1 MSDTAF
7 SKNVSLS
14 NNMGTGRVSLSNNMG
29 KSRVMPND
37 TSFVET
43 PSTKAY
49 FIGGHGNEGH
59 DKFQVPK
66 DCIVIAKAYPG
77 QRTYASDEICQLS
90 PDILKDPIKN
100 LAEIHEAFGT
110 VAIYTPGK
118 MCPNFQY
125 TLLSCYPS
133 DKPINKCSSLGSGVI
148 DLDLFYEDSYSKC
161 YPPNRKNNEQPF
173 EMMKIPDIRKYVGNL
188 YKHSVAP
195 TSDGILNYVDVLK
208 NQGITSLPDILD
220 NISKNSNSTQEALC
234 LNFPGVYYNFV
245 CRANE
250 ATKTMYTGEK
260 TLSSNRLFYMGRNV
274 LRNNVQF
281 IEEERKEMEKK
292 RKEKELGKKEKE
304 AMANFR
310 KMTSN
315 LSKAQQEQYTN
326 SASFD
331 KLSSEYEILSQKQ
344 DKTENDNTT
353 LKMLREKM
361 DQLVNKSSKTQAN
374 IKQFLEKLE
383 LQREMLRNIRDQT
396 YSIQQTP
403 TSPIAKTI
411 KSQIE
416 ESLVHRKPF
425 IRNVYTPEYVSQQR
439 QKEYN
444 ELNALIKRNEDIIS
458 FYPARPEG
466 VHDYYKNTR
475 ENAMRTLKN
484 SKEKK
489 LRLQKVNHPELFL
502 KNGLELKGGHTR
514 KRNHRRSRATRRKY
528 TL

>member
-1 MSDTAF
+1 MSYTAF

-14 NNMGTGRVSLSNNMG
+14 NNPGTDRVIL
-29 KSRVMPND
+29 ND
-37 TSFVET
+37 LSFVET

-49 FIGGHGNEGH
+49 FIGGHGAEGS
-59 DKFQVPK
+59 DKFKVPK
-66 DCIVIAKAYPG
+66 NCIVIAKAHTG
-77 QRTYASDEICQLS
+77 QRTYASDEICILP

-110 VAIYTPGK
+110 VAIYTPGQ

-133 DKPINKCSSLGSGVI
+133 DEPINRCSSLGSGVI
-148 DLDLFYEDSYSKC
+148 DLDLFYEDSHLKC
-161 YPPNRKNNEQPF
+161 YPLTRRNNEQPF
-173 EMMKIPDIRKYVGNL
+173 EIMKIPDIRKYVGNL

-208 NQGITSLPDILD
+208 NKDITSLPDILD
-220 NISKNSNSTQEALC
+220 NIFKNSSTTQEALC
-234 LNFPGVYYNFV
+234 NAFPGVYYNFV

-250 ATKTMYTGEK
+250 ATKTMYKGEQ
-260 TLSSNRLFYMGRNV
+260 TLRSNRIFYEGRNV

-292 RKEKELGKKEKE
+292 RKEKELVKKEKE
-304 AMANFR
+304 AFANFL
-310 KMTSN
+310 KMRSN
-315 LSKAQQEQYTN
+315 LSKVQQEKYTN

-331 KLSSEYEILSQKQ
+331 NLSSEYKILSEKQ
-344 DKTENDNTT
+344 DKTENDNIT
-353 LKMLREKM
+353 LKMVRDKM

-374 IKQFLEKLE
+374 ITQFLEKLE

-403 TSPIAKTI
+403 SSPIAKTI

-425 IRNVYTPEYVSQQR
+425 IRNVYTPEYVSQRR

-444 ELNALIKRNEDIIS
+444 ELNALIKRNEYILS
-458 FYPARPEG
+458 FYPALPEG
-466 VHDYYKNTR
+466 VRDYYKNER
-475 ENAMRTLKN
+475 ESAMRTLKN

-489 LRLQKVNHPELFL
+489 LRLQKINHPELFL
-502 KNGLELKGGHTR
+502 KNRLELKGGHTR
-514 KRNHRRSRATRRKY
+514 KRNHKRSRETRRKS